1 LDTDIA
7 FWRGTDGEGAHM
19 PSEGAHMQNEGAH
32 MPSEGAHMPS
42 EGAPNYPTR

>member
-1 LDTDIA
+1 LDTDVA
-7 FWRGTDGEGAHM
+7 FWRGTDRERAHM
-19 PSEGAHMQNEGAH
+19 PSEGVH